1 MVKSNSLIIS
11 AMILLALSS
20 IASLI
25 ALNLISSNLALMRSI
40 SKMLK
45 VNEVP
50 LAILV
55 DHSINATWI
64 YNYGDKE
71 IVVKDIKPETYKLI
85 EVPLMKPT
93 NIIKPKTPYIIN
105 TTKFTLIVKID
116 GLGVVKVE
124 D

>member
-55 DHSINATWI
+55 DHSINATWV

-71 IVVKDIKPETYKLI
+71 IV
-85 EVPLMKPT
+85 
-93 NIIKPKTPYIIN
+93 N
-105 TTKFTLIVKID
+105 
-116 GLGVVKVE
+116 
-124 D
+124 